1 MQISS
6 EAEKVEKKHSFADLN
21 SKLAIFHAFEMQR
34 DFLVFQKLMRFARFF
49 SHCTIFLSLKSWL

>member
-49 SHCTIFLSLKSWL
+49 SH